1 MARNCMFFIL
11 YTTALFFVVDV
22 LEVSDECLDKVLAK
36 ISAAAANP
44 TFSRTVVKIA
54 EKDAKIAT
62 FNEDLR
68 CLISTTPKA
77 GIQGATRWQE
87 KNRVLHFQCSRSFCT
102 TFHQSTC
109 LLSLLIDGYMQGG
122 MIFSAFFFSFTSEK
136 DCSSN

>member
-1 MARNCMFFIL
+1 MARNCMFFIP

-36 ISAAAANP
+36 ISDIAAPANP
-44 TFSRTVVKIA
+44 TLSRTVIVKIA

-68 CLISTTPKA
+68 CCCCLISTTPKA

-87 KNRVLHFQCSRSFCT
+87 KNRVLHFSAAE
-102 TFHQSTC
+102 
-109 LLSLLIDGYMQGG
+109 
-122 MIFSAFFFSFTSEK
+122 IFAQLYTKVRAS
-136 DCSSN
+136 

>member
-1 MARNCMFFIL
+1 MFFIP

-36 ISAAAANP
+36 ISDAAANP
-44 TFSRTVVKIA
+44 TLSRTVVKIA

-68 CLISTTPKA
+68 CCCCLISTTPKA

-87 KNRVLHFQCSRSFCT
+87 KNRVLHFSAAE
-102 TFHQSTC
+102 
-109 LLSLLIDGYMQGG
+109 
-122 MIFSAFFFSFTSEK
+122 IFAQLYTK
-136 DCSSN
+136 VRAY

>member
-1 MARNCMFFIL
+1 MFFIP

-87 KNRVLHFQCSRSFCT
+87 KNRVLHFSAAE
-102 TFHQSTC
+102 
-109 LLSLLIDGYMQGG
+109 
-122 MIFSAFFFSFTSEK
+122 IFAQLYTK
-136 DCSSN
+136 VRAY

>member
-1 MARNCMFFIL
+1 MARNCMVFIP

-36 ISAAAANP
+36 ISDIAAPANP
-44 TFSRTVVKIA
+44 TLSRTVIVKIA

-87 KNRVLHFQCSRSFCT
+87 KNRVLHFSAAE
-102 TFHQSTC
+102 
-109 LLSLLIDGYMQGG
+109 
-122 MIFSAFFFSFTSEK
+122 IFAQLYTKVRAS
-136 DCSSN
+136 